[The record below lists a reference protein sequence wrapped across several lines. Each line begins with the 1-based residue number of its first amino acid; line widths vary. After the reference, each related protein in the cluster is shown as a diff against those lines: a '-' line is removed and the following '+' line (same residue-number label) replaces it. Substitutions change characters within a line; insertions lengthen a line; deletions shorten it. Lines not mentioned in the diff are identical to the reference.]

1 MFIHIV
7 GRFETCTMAL
17 MLSLSLWVDTARA
30 DFYIAPSVGIGLA
43 SSQIDT
49 RAFGGAFQISDRFHH
64 INADIGLG
72 IGHRSQIWSQTVD
85 FELEARVSATGHHQ
99 IGTRHHVIGRQQIS
113 LAAYTTVLR
122 RKEFHA
128 QLGLGAGVRRLNLS
142 VVEGANRRSDIDR
155 EPFGM
160 IALRGIWNSRPG
172 VNSFA
177 ELRYSVHPAPRRG
190 STGAAIE
197 HQMDQLGLY
206 FGVQFDLPN

>member
-7 GRFETCTMAL
+7 GRFGTCTVAL

-43 SSQIDT
+43 SSQINT
-49 RAFGGAFQISDRFHH
+49 RAFWRSVPNQRSLSP

-72 IGHRSQIWSQTVD
+72 IGRRSQIWSRTVD
-85 FELEARVSATGHHQ
+85 FELEARISATGHHQ

-122 RKEFHA
+122 RKNIHA
-128 QLGLGAGVRRLNLS
+128 QLGLGASVRRLNLS

-160 IALRGIWNSRPG
+160 IVLRGIWNSRPG
-172 VNSFA
+172 VNRFA

-206 FGVQFDLPN
+206 FGVKFDLPN